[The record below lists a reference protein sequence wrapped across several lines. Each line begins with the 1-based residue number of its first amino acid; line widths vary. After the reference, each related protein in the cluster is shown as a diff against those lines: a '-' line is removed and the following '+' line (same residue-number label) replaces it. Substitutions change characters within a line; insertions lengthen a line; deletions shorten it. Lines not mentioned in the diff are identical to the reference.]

1 VPTRSS
7 LLAGAVIVAAGF
19 AVSAHSAAA
28 IPVFA
33 HRYGLTCQT
42 CHTEIP
48 HLTPFGERF
57 LADGYRIR
65 GLRPKPAFPVA
76 VKVQLVYSSRGSG
89 DEDEPG
95 EAGGPLPKAI
105 VDEVEILS
113 GGSIGKRGSY
123 FAEAYAV
130 DGGEPGRPR
139 DLWASWRATPDG
151 ARMPLVLRGGQFT
164 LPLPI
169 DPETFRETTEPFAI
183 WSQTAGDNPFTS
195 FAPKIGGQVAF
206 GNPDRAI
213 AGSVSLLK
221 GHDAASGFAAHGVD
235 TMLTLQR
242 TFGDVT
248 LSGYRYD
255 GSRALVGN
263 GFQNT
268 QTFQYSDRFWRTGFG
283 LTWERG
289 RTRLD
294 SVYQT
299 GNDTAADVYG
309 DALQTSGGF
318 VQLRQE
324 LGPRTF
330 AVARWDATQDAV
342 FARSLIGG
350 LGYRFSRNT
359 RLTVFDSATRDDTGR
374 LVHTFSSSFLFAL

>member
-1 VPTRSS
+1 
-7 LLAGAVIVAAGF
+7 LLILAAVVALAT
-19 AVSAHSAAA
+19 SAPRPAEA

-33 HRYGLTCQT
+33 HRYGLTCQA
-42 CHTEIP
+42 CHTEVP

-57 LADGYRIR
+57 LADGYRLR
-65 GLRPKPAFPVA
+65 GLAPKPVFPVA
-76 VKVQLVYSSRGSG
+76 VKVELAYSSAAS
-89 DEDEPG
+89 G
-95 EAGGPLPKAI
+95 EADEGGGPLPKAI
-105 VDEVEILS
+105 VDEVEILT

-139 DLWASWRATPDG
+139 DVWAAWRATPDG
-151 ARMPLVLRGGQFT
+151 ARTPVVLRGGQFT

-169 DPETFRETTEPFAI
+169 DPETFRETTDHFAI
-183 WSQTAGDNPFTS
+183 WDQTAGDNPFTF

-206 GNPDRAI
+206 GNPDRAL

-221 GHDAASGFAAHGVD
+221 GHDQASGLPTHGLD

-242 TFGDVT
+242 SFGDVA
-248 LSGYRYD
+248 LSAYRYD
-255 GSRALVGN
+255 GSRALAGS

-268 QTFQYSDRFWRTGFG
+268 QTFRYADRFWRTGFG
-283 LTWERG
+283 LSWERG

-294 SVYQT
+294 GVYQT
-299 GNDTAADVYG
+299 GNDTSADVYG

-359 RLTVFDSATRDDTGR
+359 RLTVFGSAARDDTGR
-374 LVHTFSSSFLFAL
+374 LVRTFSSSFLFAL